1 MMHYGF
7 CRKHADQTGEGGC
20 PECAMDHQQSTI
32 KAMTET
38 AAENSRVH
46 IEMHNQIVTLQAE
59 VARLTDQS
67 ERMSKMI
74 TAQRGLGDEYRTRIA
89 ELEAKLQTA
98 KDAMETD
105 LIYVT
110 SRMDEH
116 PEGYEGACWCRSC
129 CSYATDDG
137 EGKP

>member
-1 MMHYGF
+1 MLSEKLKDRFKVSNTAHDRILVAEA
-7 CRKHADQTGEGGC
+7 CSLEAKLR
-20 PECAMDHQQSTI
+20 
-32 KAMTET
+32 
-38 AAENSRVH
+38 AAEAAHRDAMGERDAYMKSYSEACETRNA
-46 IEMHNQIVTLQAE
+46 LQAE
-59 VARLTDQS
+59 VARLR
-67 ERMSKMI
+67 E
-74 TAQRGLGDEYRTRIA
+74 
-89 ELEAKLQTA
+89 
-98 KDAMETD
+98 AMETD